1 MSCEAFLLLAALR
14 SRSAGG
20 FGDARRCAGEAGLGH
35 TGGLTTLSV
44 TAMTY
49 QHLHFDIDGRL
60 ATVRLARPEA
70 RNALSQAL
78 MRELLAVARELAD
91 RSDIDVVLLTGDERC
106 FSAGADLRDAS
117 RWADEGLSLTE
128 RREVASLGYR
138 LCSAWEALPQISIVV
153 IEGYAVG
160 GGLALSLA
168 CDWRVLADDAFV
180 SLPEI
185 ALGIPLTW
193 GAIPRLVSLVGPA
206 RAKRLTILCERVP
219 AAQALVIGLVD
230 YVAPPGQA
238 LRKARE
244 VAQQTLALPATAV
257 RMSKETVNAVA
268 TALHHA
274 SSHMGHD
281 QIALAAASAE
291 SRAAREAAL
300 KPRG

>member
-1 MSCEAFLLLAALR
+1 
-14 SRSAGG
+14 
-20 FGDARRCAGEAGLGH
+20 
-35 TGGLTTLSV
+35 
-44 TAMTY
+44 MTY
-49 QHLHFDIDGRL
+49 QHLTFDIDGRL

-91 RSDIDVVLLTGDERC
+91 RSDINVVLLTGDERC
-106 FSAGADLRDAS
+106 FTAGADLRDAS
-117 RWADEGLSLTE
+117 RWADEGLSLAE
-128 RREVASLGYR
+128 RRDVASLGYR
-138 LCSAWEALPQISIVV
+138 LCKAWEDVPQISIVA

-193 GAIPRLVSLVGPA
+193 GTIPRLVSLVGPA

-244 VAQQTLALPATAV
+244 VAAQTLALPPTAV

-268 TALHHA
+268 TVLYHA

-291 SRAAREAAL
+291 SRVAREAAL
-300 KPRG
+300 KPRA

>member
-1 MSCEAFLLLAALR
+1 MDYALR
-14 SRSAGG
+14 GQG
-20 FGDARRCAGEAGLGH
+20 Q
-35 TGGLTTLSV
+35 SV
-44 TAMTY
+44 TLTGCTPAPNTAMSY
-49 QHLHFDIDGRL
+49 QHLSFDIDGRL
-60 ATVRLARPEA
+60 ATVQLRRPEA

-78 MRELLAVARELAD
+78 MRELLAVARELAE

-106 FSAGADLRDAS
+106 FTAGADLRDAS

-128 RREVASLGYR
+128 RRETSALGYK
-138 LCSAWEALPQISIVV
+138 LCKAWEEVPQISIVA

-160 GGLALSLA
+160 GGLALALA

-219 AAQALVIGLVD
+219 ATQALMMGLVD
-230 YVAPPGQA
+230 YTAPPGQA

-244 VAQQTLALPATAV
+244 VAAQTLAMPAAAV
-257 RMSKETVNAVA
+257 RMSKETANAVS
-268 TALHHA
+268 TALHHVA
-274 SSHMGHD
+274 GHMGHD
-281 QIALAAASAE
+281 QIALAAASDE
-291 SRAAREAAL
+291 SRAARAAAL